1 MSLTILFWRS
11 TVDGF
16 KFFGL
21 KNDHSVLRAK
31 MAVLIQEEVVVYTF
45 NPSISET
52 EWVSEFKASLIYR
65 VNSRP
70 TRMTL

>member
-1 MSLTILFWRS
+1 MEEHCRWILNFWA
-11 TVDGF
+11 
-16 KFFGL
+16 K
-21 KNDHSVLRAK
+21 KNGHLVLRAEI
-31 MAVLIQEEVVVYTF
+31 AVLIQEKVVVYNF

-70 TRMTL
+70 TRATL